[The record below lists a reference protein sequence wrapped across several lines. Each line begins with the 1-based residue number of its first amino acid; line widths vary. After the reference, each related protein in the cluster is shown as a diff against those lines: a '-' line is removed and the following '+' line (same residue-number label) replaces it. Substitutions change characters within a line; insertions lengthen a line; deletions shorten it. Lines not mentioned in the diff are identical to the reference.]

1 LTKIVKSFFREEGF
15 VKVHYIMAPPSYLQ
29 RGPDRSG
36 LQCRSIS
43 TWKTMFVSKDGKE
56 MDMYRSQLKP
66 TDDHY
71 ILIEVGDD
79 GNEAFLGKVCRVLW
93 YEFNG
98 EKTVFSTNP
107 V

>member
-1 LTKIVKSFFREEGF
+1 
-15 VKVHYIMAPPSYLQ
+15 MAPHSYLQ

-56 MDMYRSQLKP
+56 SQLKP

-79 GNEAFLGKVCRVLW
+79 GNEAFLGKVFRVLW